1 MNKLLQILTLA
12 ALLCGNLDAARTKI
26 KAPAPFGPTPS
37 PRQMAWHDMKFYA
50 FVHFTTTTFRDV
62 EWGYGDAAP
71 DEFQPTKYNPR
82 QWAEVFK
89 AAGMKGV
96 ILTAKHHDGFCLWQ
110 TKETDYSVANSS
122 WRNGT
127 GDVVGDLSREARRA
141 GLRFGVYLSPWDR
154 HDLRYATP
162 AYIDYYRAQLRELLT
177 NYGPIFEVW
186 EDGANGGDGYYGG
199 LREKRT
205 IGPGYYDW
213 PNTSFLIHSLQ
224 PDVIIWGAG
233 GMDARW
239 CGNESGYMPE
249 PNWAVREINGTEY
262 WNPAEVDV
270 SIRPGWFYH
279 ASEDD
284 RVRSV
289 DNLMKIY
296 YESVGRGANL
306 ILNVPP
312 TKEGLIHPT
321 DSATLVAFGKAL
333 KREFSHPLK
342 RSAIKSFTASNVRGG
357 DKTYGAS
364 RLTDGKRSTFWATD
378 DEVREASVTMMLK
391 SPQPLY
397 AIELREPIQL
407 GQRIGK
413 FSVEAQ
419 TPDGQWKQ
427 VASGTTIG
435 PQHIMRLPDMEA
447 KALRVNIESSRA
459 CPLLSDLILYLPP
472 TS

>member
-1 MNKLLQILTLA
+1 MI
-12 ALLCGNLDAARTKI
+12 CGNADAARTKV
-26 KAPAPFGPTPS
+26 KAPAPFGATPS

-62 EWGYGDAAP
+62 EWGYGDAVP

-96 ILTAKHHDGFCLWQ
+96 ILTAKHHDGFCLWP
-110 TKETDYSVANSS
+110 TKETDYCVANSS

-199 LREKRT
+199 LKEKRT

-233 GMDARW
+233 GDARW

-249 PNWAVREINGTEY
+249 PNWAVMEVNGTEY

-289 DNLMKIY
+289 DNLMQIY

-342 RSAIKSFTASNVRGG
+342 HSAIKSLTASNVRGD
-357 DKTYGAS
+357 DKTYDAT
-364 RLTDGKRSTFWATD
+364 RLTDGKRSTYWATD

-397 AIELREPIQL
+397 ALQLSEPIQL
-407 GQRIGK
+407 GQRIAK
-413 FSVEAQ
+413 FSVEVQ
-419 TPDGQWKQ
+419 TSEGQWQQ
-427 VASGTTIG
+427 VATGTTIG
-435 PQHIMRLPDMEA
+435 PQHIMRLPDMKA
-447 KALRVNIESSRA
+447 QALRVNIESSRA
-459 CPLLSDLILYLPP
+459 CPLMNELVLYLPP
-472 TS
+472 KP